1 MSSRAAGNVPRSSP
15 LSKEQ
20 AAMPNTAN
28 AKWSGSLKEGSGAVK
43 LGGGA
48 FEGQY
53 SFKSRFE
60 DGEGTNPEEL
70 IGAAHAACFSMATA
84 AALGENGVTP
94 ESVDTTANVTLK
106 IVDGT
111 PTITTIVLTST
122 VDAPGADEDT
132 VRNAAE
138 GAKKQCPVSRALAGV
153 GDIQLDLTINT

>member
-1 MSSRAAGNVPRSSP
+1 
-15 LSKEQ
+15 
-20 AAMPNTAN
+20 MPNTAN
-28 AKWSGSLKEGSGAVK
+28 AKWSGALKEGSGTVK

-84 AALGENGVTP
+84 GALGQEGITP

-106 IVDGT
+106 MVDGT
-111 PTITTIVLTST
+111 PTITKIVLTT
-122 VDAPGADEDT
+122 TIDAPEADEET

-153 GDIQLDLTINT
+153 GEIQLDLTINT